1 MWNITLSSNIA
12 CVFQLK
18 THKNGTFNRKR
29 QCSFT
34 QGFATHPHKGL
45 KKQNENR
52 KNPQT

>member
-1 MWNITLSSNIA
+1 MCGITLSSNIA

-29 QCSFT
+29 QWSFT

-45 KKQNENR
+45 KNKMKTE
-52 KNPQT
+52 KKPQT